1 MRTTFGQT
9 GFLSMKTPRLF
20 ALLGL
25 LTSPLLLLS
34 CKDQQQ
40 AAQQP
45 PPAPTPQVDE
55 NEVER
60 RVQQR
65 LTEERLADE
74 QRRAR
79 EREDQLNERE
89 KTLKERERDLKN
101 QAQETAVPVATQQP
115 ARGEVADSYQ
125 IFYDALAPYGSWLD
139 VENYGY
145 VWQPRVAVENWR
157 WRPYTDGH
165 WAYTDYGWTWLSNEP
180 FGWAAYHYGRW
191 AKLRRLGWV
200 WVPDDQWAP
209 AWVSWRS
216 SDRYVGWAPL
226 PPEAR
231 FDGGSGIHDW
241 ADSRFDIGTS
251 EYVFVPSS
259 EFGDDRLSDAALP
272 PEQNVTIINETTNV
286 TNIVSSNS
294 MIVNY
299 GPVFEAVQG
308 RSRRPIARLRVE
320 KRPVAQSGQ
329 NATVV
334 NGGAVLF
341 AAPAIRKSNAQA
353 KPAQVRARESDAKV
367 ASSPAPIGA
376 GKRAQTITG
385 QTQTVQQQQANAT
398 PWPQAR
404 PQPTAPV
411 LNSLAPPAGRRSADQ
426 QRMFQ
431 QSESLLDQ
439 SQPSAGQTPPQ
450 QRRQNQG
457 ERRRSEQQLQN
468 QPGVRQSGVV
478 PAATPPPAQ
487 HGAQNATTEN
497 PSSQNAQNPAGAQ
510 SRRER
515 AATEAQS
522 KQPAQAP
529 VVAPERLVNPVPPTV
544 ESGGSPV
551 PGTILRTR

>member
-9 GFLSMKTPRLF
+9 GFLPMKTPRLF

-34 CKDQQQ
+34 CKDEQQ

-79 EREDQLNERE
+79 EREEQLNERE

-101 QAQETAVPVATQQP
+101 QAEENATPVVAQEPT
-115 ARGEVADSYQ
+115 RGEVANSYQ
-125 IFYDALAPYGSWLD
+125 IFYDALAPYGSWLE

-259 EFGDDRLSDAALP
+259 EFGDDRLSDAAVP

-286 TNIVSSNS
+286 TNIVSNNS

-299 GPVFEAVQG
+299 GPVFEAVQR

-320 KRPVAQSGQ
+320 KRPVAKSGQ
-329 NATVV
+329 NSTVV

-341 AAPAIRKSNAQA
+341 AAPAIHRNNAQA
-353 KPAQVRARESDAKV
+353 KPAQVRARESDTKV

-376 GKRAQTITG
+376 GKRGQQTVG
-385 QTQTVQQQQANAT
+385 QTQTTQQQQQANAT
-398 PWPQAR
+398 PWQQAR
-404 PQPTAPV
+404 PQPTVAGLPSPQV
-411 LNSLAPPAGRRSADQ
+411 PAGRRNAAQ

-431 QSESLLDQ
+431 QDENALDQ
-439 SQPSAGQTPPQ
+439 AQPTAGQTQ
-450 QRRQNQG
+450 QRRQNQI

-468 QPGVRQSGVV
+468 QPGLQQSGVH
-478 PAATPPPAQ
+478 PSTTPPPAQ
-487 HGAQNATTEN
+487 HGTQNATNEK
-497 PSSQNAQNPAGAQ
+497 PSSQNAQNSAGAQ

-515 AATEAQS
+515 AATEAQQS
-522 KQPAQAP
+522 RQPAQAP
-529 VVAPERLVNPVPPTV
+529 VVLPDRLVNPAPAAV
-544 ESGGSPV
+544 EPGASPV